1 MKIFSLSLALFIL
14 MDPIGNIPIFITVLK
29 GVNPKKQFRIIF
41 RELIIAL
48 IAMLIFYF
56 IGEHLLNI
64 LHITQGSVMMSGG
77 VILFIIALKLIFP
90 GMNGDKQVVHDKE
103 PFIVPL
109 AIPMVA
115 GPAVLAAVMLYS
127 KQGISAMIVLTSIF
141 IAWVCTTI
149 ILLSSSFLKKVL
161 GKKGIM
167 ACEKLMGLLLI
178 MIAIQMFVDGLNNCC
193 LLPPQNVKIVPHEE
207 H

>member
-14 MDPIGNIPIFITVLK
+14 MDPIGNIPIFIAVLK
-29 GVNPKKQFRIIF
+29 GVNPKKQTKIIF

-48 IAMLIFYF
+48 VAMLFFYF
-56 IGEHLLNI
+56 IGKYLLDI
-64 LHITQGSVMMSGG
+64 LHISHGSVMMSGG

-90 GMNGDKQVVHDKE
+90 SMNGDRKVVHDKE

-127 KQGISAMIVLTSIF
+127 KQGINPVIVLTSIF
-141 IAWVCTTI
+141 IAWVCSTI
-149 ILLSSSFLKKVL
+149 ILLSSSFLKNVL

-167 ACEKLMGLLLI
+167 ACEKLMGLLLV

-193 LLPPQNVKIVPHEE
+193 LLPAQVIK
-207 H
+207 